1 MNVVPSIR
9 FEAVSKKY
17 RVTGARYRSLRE
29 EVVQAV
35 RCLNPLART
44 GSESARDLWALKD
57 LSFEVAPG
65 QALGIIG
72 PNGAGKS
79 TLLKL
84 VAGITVPTRGRIEV
98 RGRVASLI
106 EVGAGIHPE
115 LTGRENIYL
124 NGTLLGMSRPEIAA
138 KFDRIVEFA
147 ELAPFIDMPV
157 KRYSSGMFI
166 RLGFAV
172 AAHLE
177 PDVLL
182 VDEVLSVGDIA
193 FQRKSSER
201 MRQLLRGGRTVLLV
215 SHNLPVIQS
224 ACEQVL
230 LLVHGQLAAA
240 GPSDEIVRTYVALHQ
255 TSEDGAGARPIR
267 ESREGEPP
275 VRILEVTI
283 GGKAYVGE
291 PLPVM
296 WGEPLTVKIHYE
308 AHRPTALGEVY
319 LAVAVWRGDALRV
332 VYESTERDPGLLVRG
347 GRRGVLTCKI
357 PAWLVPTLYS
367 VNVAIHDRVTRASCD
382 SLSNVLF
389 RVRAPEGGQARGGW
403 DPNRSVLALPVTWS
417 TEPASAPAPVPTT
430 GLRGERNG

>member
-1 MNVVPSIR
+1 MSASIR
-9 FEAVSKKY
+9 FDGVSKRY
-17 RVTGARYRSLRE
+17 RVTGSRYRSLRE
-29 EVVQAV
+29 ELTRAAQ
-35 RCLNPLART
+35 RLNPFARW
-44 GSESARDLWALKD
+44 GGDPHRELWALKD
-57 LSFEVAPG
+57 VSFEVPPG

-84 VAGITVPTRGRIEV
+84 IAGITVPTRGRIEV

-147 ELAPFIDMPV
+147 ELAPFLDMPV

-177 PDVLL
+177 PDLLL

-201 MRQLLRGGRTVLLV
+201 MRQLLQGGRTVLLV

-224 ACEQVL
+224 ACERVL
-230 LLVHGQLAAA
+230 LLLNGQVAAA
-240 GPSDEIVRTYVALHQ
+240 GPPEEVVRTYVSLFQ
-255 TSEDGAGARPIR
+255 TPEAGAGTRPIR
-267 ESREGEPP
+267 ESSEAEPP

-283 GGKAYVGE
+283 GGKAYVGD

-296 WGEPLTVKIHYE
+296 WGEPLTVQIHY
-308 AHRPTALGEVY
+308 AARHPSALADAY
-319 LAVAVWRGDALRV
+319 LALAVWRGDALRV
-332 VYESTERDPGLLVRG
+332 VYETTEGDPDLLAKGGMRG
-347 GRRGVLTCKI
+347 TITCTL
-357 PAWLVPTLYS
+357 PAYLVPALYS
-367 VNVAIHDRVTRASCD
+367 VNVAMHDRVTRAPCD

-389 RVRAPEGGQARGGW
+389 RVTAAGRGDGATAW
-403 DPNRSVLALPVTWS
+403 DPNRSVLALPSTWS
-417 TEPASAPAPVPTT
+417 ADPEPRVAAVPPAPLPE
-430 GLRGERNG
+430 GSG

>member
-1 MNVVPSIR
+1 MSPSIR

-29 EVVQAV
+29 EAM
-35 RCLNPLART
+35 RAIRRLNPLARR
-44 GSESARDLWALKD
+44 GADGARELWALKD
-57 LSFEVAPG
+57 LSFEVARG

-84 VAGITVPTRGRIEV
+84 IAGITVPTRGRIEV

-138 KFDRIVEFA
+138 KFERIVDFA

-157 KRYSSGMFI
+157 KRYSSGMFV

-201 MRQLLRGGRTVLLV
+201 MRQLLQGGRTVLLV

-224 ACEQVL
+224 ACEHVL
-230 LLVHGQLAAA
+230 LLLHGQLAAV
-240 GPSDEIVRTYVALHQ
+240 GPPDEVVRKYIAMHQ
-255 TSEDGAGARPIR
+255 TAEGGAGMRPMR
-267 ESREGEPP
+267 ETPEGEPP
-275 VRILEVTI
+275 VRILEVTV
-283 GGKAYVGE
+283 GGKTYAGD
-291 PLPVM
+291 PVPVP
-296 WGEPLTVKIHYE
+296 WGESLTVQIHYAARE
-308 AHRPTALGEVY
+308 PAALAEVY
-319 LAVAVWRGDALRV
+319 LALAVWRGDGLRV
-332 VYESTERDPGLLVRG
+332 VYESTEQDPVLLSRAG
-347 GRRGVLTCKI
+347 GQGVVTCVL

-367 VNVAIHDRVTRASCD
+367 VNVAVHDRVTRASCD

-389 RVRAPEGGQARGGW
+389 RVMVPEGGELASRW
-403 DPNRSVLALPVTWS
+403 DPSRSVLALPATWS
-417 TEPASAPAPVPTT
+417 AGSAASPAPAPT
-430 GLRGERNG
+430 RGFPGRNG

>member
-1 MNVVPSIR
+1 MSPSIR
-9 FEAVSKKY
+9 FEGVSKKY
-17 RVTGARYRSLRE
+17 RVTGSRYRSLRE
-29 EVVQAV
+29 ELTRAAQ
-35 RCLNPLART
+35 RLNPFART
-44 GSESARDLWALKD
+44 GGEAHRELWALRD
-57 LSFEVAPG
+57 VSFEVPPG

-84 VAGITVPTRGRIEV
+84 IAGITVPTRGRIEV

-147 ELAPFIDMPV
+147 DLAPFIDMPV

-201 MRQLLRGGRTVLLV
+201 MRQLLQGGRTVLLV

-224 ACEQVL
+224 ACERAL
-230 LLVHGQLAAA
+230 LLLNGQVAAA
-240 GPSDEIVRTYVALHQ
+240 GPPEEAVRAYVTMFQAPEAGTGTRPVRE
-255 TSEDGAGARPIR
+255 TSEAD
-267 ESREGEPP
+267 PP
-275 VRILEVTI
+275 VRVLEVTI
-283 GGKAYVGE
+283 GGKAYVGD
-291 PLPVM
+291 PLPVT
-296 WGEPLTVKIHYE
+296 WGEPLTIQIHYE
-308 AHRPTALGEVY
+308 ARLPSALPDVY
-319 LAVAVWRGDALRV
+319 LGVAVWRGDALRV
-332 VYESTERDPGLLVRG
+332 VYETTEWDPGLLLRG
-347 GRRGVLTCKI
+347 GTRGCITCAL
-357 PAWLVPTLYS
+357 PAYLVPALYS
-367 VNVAIHDRVTRASCD
+367 VNVGFVDRVTRAVFD

-389 RVRAPEGGQARGGW
+389 RVTAPERGYRGDHW
-403 DPNRSVLALPVTWS
+403 DANWSVLALPAAWS
-417 TEPASAPAPVPTT
+417 AEPAPGSSPASLA
-430 GLRGERNG
+430 GLKRSGA

>member
-1 MNVVPSIR
+1 VSPSIR
-9 FEAVSKKY
+9 FDGVSKKY
-17 RVTGARYRSLRE
+17 RVTGSRYRSLRE
-29 EVVQAV
+29 ELTRAA
-35 RCLNPLART
+35 RRLNPFAWAGGEAHR
-44 GSESARDLWALKD
+44 ELWALKD
-57 LSFEVAPG
+57 VSFEVPPG

-84 VAGITVPTRGRIEV
+84 IAGITLPTRGRIEV

-138 KFDRIVEFA
+138 KFDSIVEFA

-172 AAHLE
+172 ASSLE

-201 MRQLLRGGRTVLLV
+201 MRQLLQGGRTVLLV

-224 ACEQVL
+224 ACERVL
-230 LLVHGQLAAA
+230 LLLNGQVAAA
-240 GPSDEIVRTYVALHQ
+240 GPPEEVVRGYVTMFQSPEA
-255 TSEDGAGARPIR
+255 GAGTRPIR
-267 ESREGEPP
+267 ESSEAEPP
-275 VRILEVTI
+275 IRVLEVTI
-283 GGKAYVGE
+283 GGKAYTGD
-291 PLPVM
+291 PLPVT
-296 WGEPLTVKIHYE
+296 WGEPLTVQIHYE
-308 AHRPTALGEVY
+308 ARIPSVLADVY
-319 LAVAVWRGDALRV
+319 LGLAIWRGDALRV
-332 VYESTERDPGLLVRG
+332 VYETTEGDPGLLLRG
-347 GRRGVLTCKI
+347 GTRGSITCAL
-357 PAWLVPTLYS
+357 PAYLVPALYS
-367 VNVAIHDRVTRASCD
+367 VNVGFVDRVTRAPGD

-389 RVRAPEGGQARGGW
+389 RVTAPERGHSGVQW
-403 DPNRSVLALPVTWS
+403 DSSRSVLAFPAAWRID
-417 TEPASAPAPVPTT
+417 PASPSLAPARL
-430 GLRGERNG
+430 GDHERRDG

>member
-1 MNVVPSIR
+1 M
-9 FEAVSKKY
+9 
-17 RVTGARYRSLRE
+17 TGSRYRSLRE
-29 EVVQAV
+29 EVTQAI
-35 RCLNPLART
+35 RSLNPLARAAAD
-44 GSESARDLWALKD
+44 SARELWALKD
-57 LSFEVAPG
+57 LSFEVVPG

-84 VAGITVPTRGRIEV
+84 IAGITVPTRGRIEV

-138 KFDRIVEFA
+138 KFDRIIEFA

-224 ACEQVL
+224 ACERVL
-230 LLVHGQLAAA
+230 LLLHGQLAAA
-240 GPSDEIVRTYVALHQ
+240 GPPDEVVRQYIALHQ
-255 TSEDGAGARPIR
+255 TTDGGAGTRPMR
-267 ESREGEPP
+267 ESSEGESP
-275 VRILEVTI
+275 VRIVEVTI
-283 GGKAYVGE
+283 GGKAYAGD
-291 PLPVM
+291 PLPVT
-296 WGEPLTVKIHYE
+296 WGEPLTVQVHYE
-308 AHRPTALGEVY
+308 AGQPAALGDVY
-319 LAVAVWRGDALRV
+319 LAMAVWRGDALRV
-332 VYESTERDPGLLVRG
+332 VYESTEGDSGLLVRG
-347 GRRGVLTCKI
+347 GTRGVLTCTI

-367 VNVAIHDRVTRASCD
+367 VNVAIHDRVTRAACD

-389 RVRAPEGGQARGGW
+389 RVTVPERGEAGGGW
-403 DPNRSVLALPVTWS
+403 DPNRSVLALPATWS
-417 TEPASAPAPVPTT
+417 TEPAPGPAPVPSA
-430 GLRGERNG
+430 GLLGRNE

>member
-1 MNVVPSIR
+1 MNP
-9 FEAVSKKY
+9 F
-17 RVTGARYRSLRE
+17 
-29 EVVQAV
+29 
-35 RCLNPLART
+35 ART
-44 GSESARDLWALKD
+44 GRAAPGELWALKD
-57 LSFEVAPG
+57 VSFEVPPG

-84 VAGITVPTRGRIEV
+84 IAGITVPTRGRIEV

-172 AAHLE
+172 AVHLE
-177 PDVLL
+177 PEILL

-201 MRQLLRGGRTVLLV
+201 MRHLLQGGRTVLLV

-224 ACEQVL
+224 ACERVL
-230 LLVHGQLAAA
+230 LLRNGQVAAA
-240 GPSDEIVRTYVALHQ
+240 GPPEEVVRTYVSMFQ
-255 TSEDGAGARPIR
+255 STGGSAGTRPGW
-267 ESREGEPP
+267 ESAEGEPLI
-275 VRILEVTI
+275 RILEVTI
-283 GGKAYVGE
+283 GGKAYAGD
-291 PLPVM
+291 PLSVE
-296 WGEPLTVKIHYE
+296 WGTALTVQIQYE
-308 AHRPTALGEVY
+308 ARQPSALNDVY
-319 LAVAVWRGDALRV
+319 VAVAVWRGDALRV
-332 VYESTERDPGLLVRG
+332 VFESTEEDPTLLVRG
-347 GRRGVLTCKI
+347 GTRGIITCTI
-357 PAWLVPTLYS
+357 PAYLVPALYS
-367 VNVAIHDRVTRASCD
+367 VNVGIVDRVTRAPGD

-389 RVRAPEGGQARGGW
+389 RVTAPGRGDRGGHW
-403 DPNRSVLALPVTWS
+403 DPNRSVLAFPVIWGV
-417 TEPASAPAPVPTT
+417 ASAAASVGT
-430 GLRGERNG
+430 GERSDV

>member
-1 MNVVPSIR
+1 MSPSIR

-17 RVTGARYRSLRE
+17 RVTGSRYRSLRE
-29 EVVQAV
+29 DVMRAV
-35 RCLNPLART
+35 RRLNPLARP
-44 GSESARDLWALKD
+44 GADGPRDLWALKD
-57 LSFEVAPG
+57 LSFEVSPG

-84 VAGITVPTRGRIEV
+84 IAGITLPTQGRIEV

-115 LTGRENIYL
+115 LTGRENVYL

-138 KFDRIVEFA
+138 KFDRIIEFA

-201 MRQLLRGGRTVLLV
+201 MRQLLQGGRTVLLV

-224 ACEQVL
+224 ACERVL
-230 LLVHGQLAAA
+230 LLLQGQLVAC
-240 GPSDEIVRTYVALHQ
+240 GPADEVVRQYVALSQ
-255 TSEDGAGARPIR
+255 TAESGAGARPVR
-267 ESREGEPP
+267 ESAQGEPA

-283 GGKAYVGE
+283 GGKAYVGD
-291 PLPVM
+291 PLPVT
-296 WGEPLTVKIHYE
+296 WGESLTVQIHYE
-308 AHRPTALGEVY
+308 ALRPAALEEVY
-319 LAVAVWRGDALRV
+319 LAMAVWRGDALRV
-332 VYESTERDPGLLVRG
+332 VYDSTEGDPGLLIRG
-347 GRRGVLTCKI
+347 GTRGVLTCTI
-357 PAWLVPTLYS
+357 PAYLVPTLYS
-367 VNVAIHDRVTRASCD
+367 VNVAIHDRVTRAPCD

-389 RVRAPEGGQARGGW
+389 RVTVPERGERAGGW
-403 DPNRSVLALPVTWS
+403 DPNRSVLALPATWS
-417 TEPASAPAPVPTT
+417 TEPAPGPAPVPTA
-430 GLRGERNG
+430 GLPGRNG